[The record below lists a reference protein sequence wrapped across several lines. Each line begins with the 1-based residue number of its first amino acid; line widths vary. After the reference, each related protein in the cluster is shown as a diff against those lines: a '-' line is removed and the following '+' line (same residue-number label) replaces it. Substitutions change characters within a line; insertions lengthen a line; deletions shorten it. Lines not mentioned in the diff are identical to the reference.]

1 MTIARKFSLAILSL
15 LVVFVVVLSAAS
27 VMSTRQETL
36 DTANLQARNAADQTQ
51 RILSVTNQL
60 MLAQVHSSMAVLK
73 TMGLQL
79 GTPALGS
86 EVSVMGRQVP
96 NLLLGS
102 QSQTNQYQLVD
113 SLTEKMG
120 GTATL
125 FVKSGDD
132 FVRVSTNVKKDGQRA
147 TGTVLAPSGAAM
159 AAIRQGQAFYG
170 QVDILGSPY
179 LTGYEPMRDGAG
191 QVIGIWYVGYKADMA
206 VLERFVEESR
216 IMNKGFVALLDNLG
230 RVRFHSTSQDD
241 GTIAKVLSG
250 DAANWTLA
258 RTDFTPWGYK
268 IVTGLDNR
276 EVNGIIWQKS
286 LWLLGGFVVGG
297 TILIVVLLL
306 MLRQMVTM
314 PLNGVNRRLQAI
326 TDGDGDLTLR
336 LNATGNDEL
345 AVMSRGFD
353 KLLDQVHETVSQV
366 KQMACTLTESAK
378 SMSALA
384 EESDRAQGEQVKDTD
399 MVAAA
404 IEQMSQSIAEVAN
417 RIEDTAG
424 FTRETD
430 QQGSEGQKML
440 ARTQAAIGK
449 QAEELGDAKAVITEL
464 SKASDA
470 IGKVLEVIQHIAEQT
485 NLLALNAAIEAARA
499 GEQGRGFAV
508 VADEVRSL
516 ASRTQTSTEEIHQ
529 MIATLQGNAAQASAV
544 IELSSASAT
553 DNADAVAELAEN
565 LSAILAAVSNINR
578 FNTDIAASAHEQQ
591 IVAEDINKT
600 LVSLADGSN
609 KNREL
614 SEKTLSHANQLN
626 GYAGQLERLVGNY
639 RTH

>member
-1 MTIARKFSLAILSL
+1 MTIARKFSFAILSL
-15 LVVFVVVLSAAS
+15 LALFVIVLSVAS
-27 VMSTRQETL
+27 VMDTREQTL
-36 DTANLQARNAADQTQ
+36 SSANLQAEQAAQQTQ
-51 RILSVTNQL
+51 RILNITNQL

-96 NLLLGS
+96 ELLLGS
-102 QSQTNQYQLVD
+102 QSQANQYQLVD

-206 VLERFVEESR
+206 VLERFVEQSKV
-216 IMNKGFVALLDNLG
+216 MQKGFVALQDNLG
-230 RVRFHSTSQDD
+230 RVRFHSANQNDD
-241 GTIAKVLSG
+241 TIAKALSG
-250 DAANWTLA
+250 NDSDWTLA
-258 RTDFTPWGYK
+258 KTDFTPWGYK

-276 EVNGIIWQKS
+276 EVDSIIWQKS
-286 LWLLGGFVVGG
+286 LWLLGGVLVGG
-297 TILIVVLLL
+297 AILMAVLL
-306 MLRQMVTM
+306 MLLRQLVTR
-314 PLNGVNRRLQAI
+314 PLSQVNRRLQAI

-614 SEKTLSHANQLN
+614 SEKNLSHANQLN

-639 RTH
+639 RTR

>member
-15 LVVFVVVLSAAS
+15 LVVFVVVLSVAS

-36 DTANLQARNAADQTQ
+36 DAANQQASQAAEQTH

-60 MLAQVHSSMAVLK
+60 MLAQVHSSMSVLK

-86 EVSVMGRQVP
+86 EVTVMGRAVP
-96 NLLLGS
+96 DLLLGS
-102 QSQTNQYQLVD
+102 QSQANQYQLVD

-125 FVKSGDD
+125 FVKSGND

-159 AAIRQGQAFYG
+159 AAIRQGQPFYG

-191 QVIGIWYVGYKADMA
+191 QVIGIWYVGYKADME
-206 VLERFVEESR
+206 VLQRFVEQSR
-216 IMNKGFVALLDNLG
+216 VMKKGFVALQDNLG

-241 GTIAKVLSG
+241 DTIAKALSG
-250 DAANWTLA
+250 EVSHWTLA
-258 RTDFTPWGYK
+258 KTDFTPWGYK
-268 IVTGLDNR
+268 IITGLDNR
-276 EVNGIIWQKS
+276 EVSDIIWQKS
-286 LWLLGGFVVGG
+286 LWLLGCVVVGG
-297 TILIVVLLL
+297 AILMAVLLIL
-306 MLRQMVTM
+306 LRQMVTA
-314 PLNGVNRRLQAI
+314 PLNGVNSRLQAI

-440 ARTQAAIGK
+440 ARTQTAIGK

-614 SEKTLSHANQLN
+614 SEKNLSHANQLN

-639 RTH
+639 RTR